1 MGKSQSGRDTSSYAR
16 ENPRFAPSQERQHV
30 DRGRRRIP
38 KLNARSLK
46 HLFLITTLK
55 QELSSLL
62 IPVPVLSYFAFTTLT
77 YARQDGQLFFAL
89 ASISSTASILTGI
102 LVNYVAMRPVLR
114 CIRDMQNGPVPAGRI
129 ERARDNAYRFP
140 AVHAVGVF
148 SIWLIFPQLVI
159 LLPFFAQHSIG
170 RADIIATIALDLLTG
185 IGSMPLIY
193 LLAERARGLFL
204 SLPEMAGSSS
214 DEAGKKRIGISRKI
228 VLILFSVVL
237 YPTGILTVLILLS
250 NTGAIDLKGATLGV
264 VLLVLAT
271 LVMSTVASLLMARSI
286 TRPLGEAAQAAR
298 KVSGGDLESRIAVQS
313 QDEVGMLARDINLMA
328 ENLRSMVQTIRRSAA
343 EVAAASGELAASS
356 LSLAEGAQSQAST
369 LEETSAS
376 VEELSSS
383 VEQVSLHARSQAAAT
398 QQGSRLMK
406 DVDGSLQEVA
416 QSLADISR
424 LAVTSVEKSDG
435 GADSVRQLIDG
446 IHLIAAGSERIGGI
460 VTVIAEIADQT
471 NLLALNAA
479 IEAARA
485 GEAGRGFAV
494 VADEVGKLAARSASS
509 AKQITALIRES
520 VQNVTEGVR
529 MAGDSQNA
537 MGLIRSAS
545 QQVKEMIGGLAVS
558 VSRQV
563 GTVNE
568 MSTSL
573 SGVNG
578 LSQEIS
584 SATDEQATS
593 ARQVARAVENV
604 NELTQAAASA
614 AEQMSSATERLSGMA
629 RSLQELT
636 AKFSTSDD
644 RLPAI
649 AAIGSGPG
657 RRQAPPA
664 SARAFRNSFPAS
676 RQTLPPPL

>member
-1 MGKSQSGRDTSSYAR
+1 M
-16 ENPRFAPSQERQHV
+16 
-30 DRGRRRIP
+30 
-38 KLNARSLK
+38 NARSLK
-46 HLFLITTLK
+46 HLFFITTLK

-62 IPVPVLSYFAFTTLT
+62 IPVPVLSYFAFTTLS
-77 YARQDGQLFFAL
+77 YARQDGPLFFTL
-89 ASISSTASILTGI
+89 ASISSMASIFAGMLI
-102 LVNYVAMRPVLR
+102 NYVAMRPVLK
-114 CIRDMQNGPVPAGRI
+114 CIKDMQKGPASASRI

-140 AVHAVGVF
+140 AIHAVGVL
-148 SIWLIFPQLVI
+148 SIWLLFPNLVI
-159 LLPFFAQHSIG
+159 LLPFLAQHSVS
-170 RADIIATIALDLLTG
+170 RVDIIATIALDVLTG

-204 SLPEMAGSSS
+204 ALPEMSGSSS
-214 DEAGKKRIGISRKI
+214 GAEGGKRIGISRKI
-228 VLILFSVVL
+228 VLVIFSVVL
-237 YPTGILTVLILLS
+237 YPTGILTLLILLS
-250 NTGAIDLKGATLGV
+250 NAGTIELKGATLGV

-271 LVMSTVASLLMARSI
+271 LVMSSVASILMARSI
-286 TRPLGEAAQAAR
+286 TRPLGEAAEAAR

-313 QDEVGMLARDINLMA
+313 RDEVGMLSRDINLMA
-328 ENLRSMVQTIRRSAA
+328 ENLRSMVQTIRRSAVD
-343 EVAAASGELAASS
+343 VATASGEIAASS

-369 LEETSAS
+369 LEQTSAS
-376 VEELSSS
+376 VEELTSS
-383 VEQVSLHARSQAAAT
+383 VEQVSLHARSQASAT
-398 QQGSRLMK
+398 QQGSRLME
-406 DVDGSLQEVA
+406 DVDGSLQEIA

-424 LAVTSVEKSDG
+424 LAATSVEKSDG
-435 GADSVRQLIDG
+435 GAASVRQVTDG
-446 IHLIAAGSERIGGI
+446 IHLIALGSERIGGI

-485 GEAGRGFAV
+485 GDAGRGFAV

-509 AKQITALIRES
+509 AKQITSLIRES
-520 VQNVTEGVR
+520 VGNVTDGVR
-529 MAGDSQNA
+529 LAGDSQEA

-563 GTVNE
+563 GAVKE

-584 SATDEQATS
+584 SATDEQATN

-614 AEQMSSATERLSGMA
+614 AELMSNATERLSGMA
-629 RSLQELT
+629 RRLQELT
-636 AKFSTSDD
+636 AKFRISDE
-644 RLPAI
+644 RLPAG
-649 AAIGSGPG
+649 AG
-657 RRQAPPA
+657 RLERT
-664 SARAFRNSFPAS
+664 R
-676 RQTLPPPL
+676 